1 MDADSMDLVL
11 VNRSFLWNMVARG
24 FAEEPDAAFLDIL
37 ASKHAEQEVALLDDA
52 CSNELLS
59 SFSALREFLAG
70 DDAVEHLRAEY
81 VRMFVGPGDLPVP
94 VWENVMRR
102 GGKALFGG
110 GVLRVREAYRAAG
123 FLPARYPNVAD
134 DFIGIECD
142 FMAKLA
148 GQACEGVRLGK
159 SDETRKAISQSLVFV
174 QDHLSVWIPSL
185 ACSLRQ
191 VYGAC
196 FYVVLC
202 DCANCLVRR
211 DGSLLKAL
219 QFELS

>member
-11 VNRSFLWNMVARG
+11 ANRSFLWNMVARG
-24 FAEEPDAAFLDIL
+24 FAEEPDAAFLGIL
-37 ASKHAEQEVALLDDA
+37 ASKHAEQEVLLLDDA

-59 SFSALREFLAG
+59 SFSALREFLVG

-102 GGKALFGG
+102 GGKALFSGS
-110 GVLRVREAYRAAG
+110 VLQVREAYRAAG

-148 GQACEGVRLGK
+148 NRACEGARLGK
-159 SDETRKAISQSLVFV
+159 SNEALEAIGQSLAFV
-174 QDHLSVWIPSL
+174 QSHLSAWIPLL
-185 ACSLRQ
+185 AGFVRQ
-191 VYGAC
+191 VYGMC
-196 FYVVLC
+196 FYAALC

-211 DGSLLKAL
+211 DESLLKEIE
-219 QFELS
+219 FELS